1 MICSSKFMYFFFYI
15 YINRYEPT
23 FTGVLLSEKRGGEIE
38 KRIVWEILDLISLK
52 LILHALI

>member
-1 MICSSKFMYFFFYI
+1 MNLFFRRFI
-15 YINRYEPT
+15 V
-23 FTGVLLSEKRGGEIE
+23 GKARGEEIE

>member
-1 MICSSKFMYFFFYI
+1 MICSSKFMYFFFLYI

-23 FTGVLLSEKRGGEIE
+23 FTGVLLLERGGEIE